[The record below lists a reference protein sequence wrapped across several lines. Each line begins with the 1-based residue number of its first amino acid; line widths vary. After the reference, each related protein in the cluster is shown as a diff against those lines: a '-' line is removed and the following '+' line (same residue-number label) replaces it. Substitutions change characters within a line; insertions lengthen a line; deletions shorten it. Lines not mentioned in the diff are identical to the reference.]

1 MNDRKNVVSLF
12 RFDEIAV
19 HTVLALTAVRLSEG
33 WIKTINKSIP
43 LKVKPE
49 PEQIELISDLIDVLH
64 DNGSSVAGHSLD
76 DAMCRWCE
84 LLLDA

>member
-1 MNDRKNVVSLF
+1 MSDKQNIVSLF

-19 HTVLALTAVRLSEG
+19 HTVLAFTALRLSER

-64 DNGSSVAGHSLD
+64 DSGSSVVAHKLD
-76 DAMCRWCE
+76 DAMCKWCE